1 MKLFLWVWLATA
13 VAAFGETQFAFTN
26 FAGLPGA
33 SGTSDGTNSGARFAG
48 PFSTGRENTGD
59 LCVADYYNH
68 TIRRV
73 SAAAVVTTFAGTALA
88 SGTNDG
94 PISSAR
100 FYQPDG
106 VAEDSAGNLYVAD
119 TSNHTIR
126 KIAAGMVS
134 TFAGAPGQLGIA
146 N

>member
-1 MKLFLWVWLATA
+1 AS
-13 VAAFGETQFAFTN
+13 
-26 FAGLPGA
+26 GA
-33 SGTSDGTNSGARFAG
+33 SYGITGRARFAG
-48 PFSTGRENTGD
+48 PFSTGREKTGD

-126 KIAAGMVS
+126 KIAAGIVS

-146 N
+146 NGTGSA